1 MNFKEQLLAEQHSHC
16 FRDVNYLRISIT
28 DRCNQRCTYCMPHG
42 DIRLFKHTEI
52 LSYEEILT
60 VVAASVKCGFRKFR
74 ITGGEPLVRKGI
86 CNLIDKM
93 THLAGVDEVVL
104 TTNGVLLE
112 EMAAALYAAGIR
124 RLNVSLDTLNPL
136 KFRKITKRDHFRQV
150 LRGIEKARRV
160 GLTPVKVNVVVIRGV
175 NHDEVADFANWA
187 IREALTVRF
196 IEFMPIGSHN
206 QWDARQVVSIDEI
219 RQCLEKVTVLQPIE
233 RGKLDG
239 PVSHHFCHSCNRLR
253 LTPEGKLRP
262 CLLRDEEFDVKIPL
276 RGGCGEAA
284 LIGLIQKAVGAKM
297 GHCDPALS
305 SGQRAQRGMSRIG
318 G

>member
-1 MNFKEQLLAEQHSHC
+1 M
-16 FRDVNYLRISIT
+16 
-28 DRCNQRCTYCMPHG
+28 
-42 DIRLFKHTEI
+42 
-52 LSYEEILT
+52 
-60 VVAASVKCGFRKFR
+60 
-74 ITGGEPLVRKGI
+74 
-86 CNLIDKM
+86 
-93 THLAGVDEVVL
+93 
-104 TTNGVLLE
+104 
-112 EMAAALYAAGIR
+112 
-124 RLNVSLDTLNPL
+124 
-136 KFRKITKRDHFRQV
+136 
-150 LRGIEKARRV
+150 
-160 GLTPVKVNVVVIRGV
+160 VVIRGV

-206 QWDARQVVSIDEI
+206 QWDAQQVVSIDEI

-233 RGKLDG
+233 RGMLDG
-239 PVSHHFCHSCNRLR
+239 PAERFQLGTTQAEIGLIGAVSHHFCHSCNRLR